1 MYIPCWSKET
11 QELLERYEQTQDQ
24 ETAEELLDVLQEE
37 RSKRWIEVVENLDF
51 TSSSRHAW
59 KTIKKLDPG
68 NQTVS
73 TAPPIDADMV
83 AKEIKARGQH
93 VPDHKFERS
102 IQKQRREITSTLPKE
117 NPILFAQVTHEEMHK
132 AIKSMKNGKAA
143 GVDGIFP
150 DMISHLGPYAI
161 SWLASAMTEI
171 IKAGTFPNHWKQ
183 ARVIAILKP
192 GKPANNPASYRPISL
207 LCCLYK
213 LLERVTLTR
222 ITPFLD
228 PFMPIEQAGFKEK
241 RSTAEQVLALTSY
254 IEAGYERRDKT
265 GAVLIDLSA
274 AYDTVWTGGLMYKL
288 SKAIPCRTTLKLLGT
303 MTGPRQFHVVLGGTE
318 SKLRKIKNGVPQ
330 GSVLSPSLFNIY
342 ISDMPET
349 TSLRLG
355 YADDWVLAHQS
366 RNWETLER
374 VLTEDTTALKEYFDK
389 WYLKMNTTKTVST
402 AFHLDNH
409 QANRTLTVLA
419 GDTALPSDKN
429 PKYLGV
435 TLDRCL
441 NYKAHLEGCAQK
453 VNKRNNLLKKVA
465 GTNWGAS
472 QTVLKTTATALCYS
486 AAEYCAPAW
495 ARSPHSRL
503 VDTKLRETMRIT
515 SGCLKS
521 TPIQWLP
528 VTSAIAPPHL
538 RREEVTQRWIN
549 NLENS
554 QQEIPLQKILRDAPT
569 TSRLKSRKPF
579 YKAKIDDFNLTE
591 AWRDE
596 WRSNTPKGG
605 EIIADPSQQLPG
617 FQSSSRK
624 EWVTANRLRTR
635 HAKTAVNM
643 HRWGQN
649 DSPLC
654 PRCKEA
660 PQDTDHL
667 VLHCP
672 ETRLEGGYHS
682 VNNSNDDFKVW
693 IKSKNVEV

>member
-1 MYIPCWSKET
+1 
-11 QELLERYEQTQDQ
+11 
-24 ETAEELLDVLQEE
+24 
-37 RSKRWIEVVENLDF
+37 
-51 TSSSRHAW
+51 
-59 KTIKKLDPG
+59 
-68 NQTVS
+68 
-73 TAPPIDADMV
+73 
-83 AKEIKARGQH
+83 
-93 VPDHKFERS
+93 
-102 IQKQRREITSTLPKE
+102 
-117 NPILFAQVTHEEMHK
+117 
-132 AIKSMKNGKAA
+132 
-143 GVDGIFP
+143 
-150 DMISHLGPYAI
+150 
-161 SWLASAMTEI
+161 
-171 IKAGTFPNHWKQ
+171 
-183 ARVIAILKP
+183 
-192 GKPANNPASYRPISL
+192 
-207 LCCLYK
+207 
-213 LLERVTLTR
+213 
-222 ITPFLD
+222 
-228 PFMPIEQAGFKEK
+228 
-241 RSTAEQVLALTSY
+241 
-254 IEAGYERRDKT
+254 
-265 GAVLIDLSA
+265 
-274 AYDTVWTGGLMYKL
+274 MYKL

-318 SKLRKIKNGVPQ
+318 SKVRKIKNGVPQ
-330 GSVLSPSLFNIY
+330 GSVLAPSLFNIY

-349 TSLRLG
+349 TSLKLG

-374 VLTEDTTALKEYFDK
+374 VLTEDTTALKEYFDR
-389 WYLKMNTTKTVST
+389 WYLRMNTTKTVST

-409 QANRTLTVLA
+409 QANRTLTVMA

-429 PKYLGV
+429 PKYLGI

-472 QTVLKTTATALCYS
+472 QTVLRTTATALCYS

-495 ARSPHSRL
+495 ARSPHTRL

-521 TPIQWLP
+521 TPTQWLP

-538 RREEVTQRWIN
+538 RREEATQRWVS

-591 AWRDE
+591 AWREE

-605 EIIADPSQQLPG
+605 ESIADPSLQLPG
-617 FQSSSRK
+617 FKTSSRK

-643 HRWGQN
+643 HRWGQI

-672 ETRLEGGYHS
+672 ETRLEGGYQS
-682 VNNSNDDFKVW
+682 VNNSNDDFKAW
-693 IKSKNVEV
+693 IKSKNVGV